1 MKRFIIADIHFGHEN
16 IIKYESRPFRDA
28 DEMNNRLIEL

>member
-16 IIKYESRPFRDA
+16 IIKYESHPFTNA
-28 DEMNNRLIEL
+28 EEMNKNWN